1 MMAAVHHFHYIS
13 HHHYHFHYH
22 NKIHLCCLKILLTVH
37 LFNMIFYWHIF
48 SLVLFQA
55 LRFLHPIK
63 GLRFR
68 LRPSYIFSGLVVSK
82 MPHMRQS
89 QSHGVSEECSKSEQL
104 SGALPVLSAPIA
116 VFKNKLPKGLGM

>member
-13 HHHYHFHYH
+13 HRHYHFHYH
-22 NKIHLCCLKILLTVH
+22 CKIHLCCLKILLTAH
-37 LFNMIFYWHIF
+37 LFFTGIYF

-63 GLRFR
+63 GLRIR